1 MKRLTLLAALLLAS
15 AVPVLAQ
22 RGAQQPPNPMI
33 GKLEAVQQGGDVY
46 AKNCTGCHGPEGTAG
61 EIGPAI
67 VSGEQADR
75 RNDSQILTT
84 IRNGVTGTPMP
95 SFAGKLADD
104 DILRVGAYLHALRG
118 TAIDNPSPGNAA
130 AGEQVFFGKG
140 QCSTCHMLRGKGG
153 LTAPDLSNIG
163 GLRKTVSIMDA
174 LTKAEH
180 HIYGDGGSHL
190 LSLPAMD
197 TWLPAH
203 VTTKAGKTVNG
214 VLLNQDSYSVQIMG
228 DDQQLYSFDRGQLT
242 RFDVDAKSR
251 MPTDYDKRLAPGE
264 FRDLMA
270 FLTRQGT
277 EPKTAAAAQGGGND

>member
-1 MKRLTLLAALLLAS
+1 MKRITILAAMLLAS
-15 AVPVLAQ
+15 VPALAQ
-22 RGAQQPPNPMI
+22 RAQAPANPMI
-33 GKLEAVQQGGDVY
+33 GNAQAVQAGGDLY
-46 AKNCTGCHGPEGTAG
+46 AKNCTGCHGPEGGAG

-67 VSGEQADR
+67 VSGTSADR
-75 RNDSQILTT
+75 RNDGQILTT

-95 SFAGKLADD
+95 AFAGKFADD
-104 DILRVGAYLHALRG
+104 DILRIGAYLHALRG
-118 TAIDNPSPGNAA
+118 TAIDNPSPGNPG
-130 AGEQVFFGKG
+130 AGQQVFFGKG

-163 GLRKTVSIMDA
+163 GQRKTASITDA

-190 LSLPAMD
+190 TSLPAMD
-197 TWLPAH
+197 TWLPTH
-203 VTTKAGKTVNG
+203 ITTKAGRTVNG

-228 DDQQLYSFDRGQLT
+228 DDQQLHLFDRDQLS
-242 RFDVDAKSR
+242 RFDVEAKSR
-251 MPTDYDKRLAPGE
+251 MPTDYDKRLAPPE

-277 EPKTAAAAQGGGND
+277 EPKPAAAPAGDDN

>member
-1 MKRLTLLAALLLAS
+1 MKRIALLTALLLACT
-15 AVPVLAQ
+15 APVLAQ
-22 RGAQQPPNPMI
+22 RGQQPPNPMI
-33 GKLEAVQQGGDVY
+33 GNAQAIQQGGDVY
-46 AKNCTGCHGPEGTAG
+46 AKNCTGCHGPEGGAG

-67 VSGEQADR
+67 VSGTSADR
-75 RNDSQILTT
+75 RNDGQILTT

-95 SFAGKLADD
+95 SFTGKLADD

-118 TAIDNPSPGNAA
+118 TAIDNPSPGNPS

-140 QCSTCHMLRGKGG
+140 QCSTCHMLRGRGG

-163 GLRKTVSIMDA
+163 GARKTASIQDA
-174 LTKAEH
+174 LTKPEH

-197 TWLPAH
+197 TWLPVH
-203 VTTKAGKTVNG
+203 VTTKAGRTVNG

-228 DDQQLYSFDRGQLT
+228 DDQQLHLFERDQLS

-251 MPTDYDKRLAPGE
+251 MPTDYDKRLAPNE

-277 EPKTAAAAQGGGND
+277 EPKTAAAASGGDNN